1 MGRVMFYHMT
11 RKPLQETAPELL
23 GRALG
28 QGWRVLLRAGTPDR
42 AAWLDEALWMQGEGS
57 FLPHGLAGGPHDADQ
72 PILLADAASSAPL
85 AGFQAL
91 MVVDGAPLDP
101 AEAQGMERVFVL
113 FDAGDD
119 SAVNLARGQ
128 WSAVK
133 SAGLHAQYW
142 SEESGRWQMKS
153 EANPPAS

>member
-1 MGRVMFYHMT
+1 
-11 RKPLQETAPELL
+11 
-23 GRALG
+23 
-28 QGWRVLLRAGTPDR
+28 
-42 AAWLDEALWMQGEGS
+42 
-57 FLPHGLAGGPHDADQ
+57 
-72 PILLADAASSAPL
+72 
-85 AGFQAL
+85 

-113 FDAGDD
+113 FDASDD

-153 EANPPAS
+153 EANPPAV